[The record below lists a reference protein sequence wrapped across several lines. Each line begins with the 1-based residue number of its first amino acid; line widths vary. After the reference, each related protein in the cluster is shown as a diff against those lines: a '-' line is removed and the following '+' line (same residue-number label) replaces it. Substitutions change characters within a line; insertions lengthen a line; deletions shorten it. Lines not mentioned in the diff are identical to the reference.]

1 MDYSVLSV
9 SNGDGDAA
17 LMRVSSPRL
26 TGATTIS
33 VDSIANVPAKFI
45 GTYGT
50 LASNGLIDPATKV
63 DFLGHVSGSSLV
75 IDAFLPGST
84 DNGNTEG
91 QIVVIK
97 PNTPHTNLMVSL
109 ARVAHNDDGTIKS
122 AVLGA
127 LYPVGSLYLSTVATN
142 PHDLLGFGTWVAYAQ
157 GAALVGRAPSGTFST
172 PGATV
177 GQESQNLTHNHATD
191 AQGAHSH
198 SGTTSNGNYNGGASN
213 VLTQA
218 TSFSPPGH
226 NHTFGTDVQGLHGH
240 NISSSLGVTSVVQ
253 PSVVVYVWNRTA

>member
-1 MDYSVLSV
+1 MDYSDLLV

-17 LMRVSSPRL
+17 LMRVSAPRL
-26 TGATTIS
+26 TGATS
-33 VDSIANVPAKFI
+33 LNVDTIANVPTKFI

-50 LASNGLIDPATKV
+50 LLSTGKIDPATKV
-63 DFLGHVSGSSLV
+63 DFLGHVSGSALV
-75 IDAFLPGST
+75 IDEFLPGST
-84 DNGNTEG
+84 DNGNSEG
-91 QIVVIK
+91 QVVVIK
-97 PNTPHTNLMVSL
+97 PNTSHTNAMVNL
-109 ARVAHNDDGTIKS
+109 ARVAHNDDGSLKT

-142 PHDLLGFGTWVAYAQ
+142 PHDLMGFGTWVAYAAGQ
-157 GAALVGRAPSGTFST
+157 ALVGKAASGTFST
-172 PGATV
+172 PGAVIGAETV
-177 GQESQNLTHNHATD
+177 DLTHAHSTD
-191 AQGAHSH
+191 AQGAHAH

-253 PSVVVYVWNRTA
+253 PSVVVYIWNRTA